1 MSKPY
6 FSLWLNAS
14 FKIPGSMTH
23 KRHFSTMYF
32 TMEICNT
39 FKYTANV
46 LLHAHFYC
54 DMPIYKMCNVATMPS
69 SNIAHLSHIDQHSN
83 YFGIIIVSTVP
94 MFKAFVGHPFLI
106 NLHPHT
112 YFNL

>member
-1 MSKPY
+1 MLCCMHI
-6 FSLWLNAS
+6 F
-14 FKIPGSMTH
+14 IV
-23 KRHFSTMYF
+23 
-32 TMEICNT
+32 ICQ
-39 FKYTANV
+39 
-46 LLHAHFYC
+46 
-54 DMPIYKMCNVATMPS
+54 YKNTMPR

-83 YFGIIIVSTVP
+83 YFGIIIVSTLP